1 MKATID
7 KINNTSVI
15 CFDDYFTVGNN
26 GLKANAIFFKSG
38 HIHFIDITAFNS
50 LIGKNQNE
58 KTIQR

>member
-26 GLKANAIFFKSG
+26 LKANAIFFKSG
-38 HIHFIDITAFNS
+38 HIHFIDITAF
-50 LIGKNQNE
+50 KNLLKDN
-58 KTIQR
+58 K